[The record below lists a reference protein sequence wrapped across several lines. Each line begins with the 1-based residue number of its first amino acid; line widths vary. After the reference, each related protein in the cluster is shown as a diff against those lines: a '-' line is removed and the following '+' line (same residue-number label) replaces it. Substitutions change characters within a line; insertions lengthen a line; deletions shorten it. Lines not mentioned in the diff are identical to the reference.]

1 MKPTIDTSKG
11 GGISIENMPIDFD
24 FYINPE
30 GKIIKRNLSIPT
42 EDNSSMQILSLNE
55 AGELY
60 DPLINEMIIGCDDK
74 DKIKLSN
81 EATDFF
87 EEKKCKI
94 KLLPL
99 KEAITYWNRYEG
111 HAIGL
116 FHIPRK

>member
-1 MKPTIDTSKG
+1 MTPTINTSANG
-11 GGISIENMPIDFD
+11 QISILEKLIDFD
-24 FYINPE
+24 FHIDAS
-30 GKIIKRNLSIPT
+30 GKIIKRELSK
-42 EDNSSMQILSLNE
+42 EDPEEQILSLNE

-60 DPLINEMIIGCDDK
+60 DPNVNELIIGYGFPG
-74 DKIKLSN
+74 KIQLSN

-99 KEAITYWNRYEG
+99 REAIIYWNRYEG

-116 FHIPRK
+116 FHLSN